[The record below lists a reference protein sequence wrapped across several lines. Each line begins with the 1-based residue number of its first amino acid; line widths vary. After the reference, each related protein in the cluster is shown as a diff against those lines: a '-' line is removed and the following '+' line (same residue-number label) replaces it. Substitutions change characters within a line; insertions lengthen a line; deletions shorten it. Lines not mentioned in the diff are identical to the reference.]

1 MNEQNIPQP
10 NEPVQSSKHIWIIII
25 AVVLTAIIVGGGVYA
40 WQKSNLQSTEQS
52 LQQQISELQNQ
63 ITNLQESTP
72 PAVTGQENTQEST
85 ESNET
90 NTNETV
96 TSKPG
101 WTTAT
106 NQQLGIRFE
115 YPADASISSVSQRE
129 TSDGTTIN
137 EMTVTPT
144 GMDPT
149 TVHFFTT
156 SASLDQAK
164 NIQIYGF
171 TNVKNSEFVNTTI
184 DGRAGTRRIDH
195 YLNNDCTNELSITEK
210 NGVVYGF
217 HVVQC
222 PTHPQGYDQLRKD
235 IADSLELLK

>member
-1 MNEQNIPQP
+1 MNEQNIPQT
-10 NEPVQSSKHIWIIII
+10 NEPVQSSKHVWITII
-25 AVVLTAIIVGGGVYA
+25 AVIFTAIIVGGGVYA

-52 LQQQISELQNQ
+52 LQQQITALQNQ
-63 ITNLQESTP
+63 LTNLQESTP
-72 PAVTGQENTQEST
+72 PVVTDQENTKKST
-85 ESNET
+85 ESSET
-90 NTNETV
+90 SANDTV
-96 TSKPG
+96 TSKHG
-101 WTTAT
+101 WTTTT
-106 NQQLGIRFE
+106 NQLLGIRFE
-115 YPADASISSVSQRE
+115 YPADASVSSVSQRE

-149 TVHFFTT
+149 KVHFFTT

-171 TNVKNSEFVNTTI
+171 TKVKNSEFVNTTI

-195 YLNNDCTNELSITEK
+195 YLNNDCTNELSIAEK
-210 NGVVYGF
+210 NGVIYGF

-222 PTHPQGYDQLRKD
+222 LTHPQGYDQLRKD
-235 IADSLELLK
+235 IADSFELL